1 MSGQMPGGAEASNA
15 NRDDACGYRLD
26 TLARNS
32 QHRSLVV
39 DGRQTLTTYT
49 EYVNKYPS
57 ILQTTCY
64 NFTKTQT
71 TGELCAGVVK
81 GQKIFPKNPAQ
92 HYADLLM
99 LQKVPELQPAFI
111 NPKTGAPKL
120 LECIR
125 VDGASD
131 EGPSHDEVQF
141 WWSLHHL
148 KEGKLVTML
157 SSRSSGASHLNRVEL
172 QNGCLALG
180 HSNLFIPNFVWILHR
195 FDDW

>member
-1 MSGQMPGGAEASNA
+1 
-15 NRDDACGYRLD
+15 
-26 TLARNS
+26 
-32 QHRSLVV
+32 
-39 DGRQTLTTYT
+39 
-49 EYVNKYPS
+49 
-57 ILQTTCY
+57 
-64 NFTKTQT
+64 
-71 TGELCAGVVK
+71 
-81 GQKIFPKNPAQ
+81 
-92 HYADLLM
+92 M

-131 EGPSHDEVQF
+131 EGPSHDELQF

-180 HSNLFIPNFVWILHR
+180 HSNLFIPSTLCGSCIDSTTGNIDQEKLRANLDLATDIYISRTNGCPCGDTTIHLI
-195 FDDW
+195 